1 MNYPLIPSKE
11 IDGDSLLISESALR
25 QIKLLTAREKSPSR
39 LRITI
44 LGGGCSGFQY
54 DITLDEVSR
63 KDDIVF
69 TYEDVG
75 LVTDKTS
82 FALMKGALIDYAEDM
97 MSSQFVIKNPNA
109 RSSCGCGNSFSIL

>member
-1 MNYPLIPSKE
+1 MNYPLTPSKK
-11 IDGDSLLISESALR
+11 IDGDPLLISEAALC
-25 QIKLLTAREKSPSR
+25 QIRSLTAGGEKQTR

-54 DITLDEVSR
+54 DVTLDEISR
-63 KDDIVF
+63 EDDIVF
-69 TYEDVG
+69 TREDVV
-75 LVTDKTS
+75 LVTDDAS
-82 FALMKGALIDYAEDM
+82 LDLMKGALIDYAEDM